1 MPDNCLR
8 FVGESEGALRQT
20 FAEASQNAPCLVV
33 FDEVD
38 TLCPRRDQAGSEAQR
53 RVVSTMLAL
62 LDGIDAQEQV
72 GRVVG
77 TFCTVVRL
85 ILLIYRLVGST
96 KWLVSSLLIVW
107 LICSFEWLLCLF
119 TSVVIAFGKVANSFG
134 RVVVSPGRNDQF
146 VRSVV
151 AVGIVFT
158 LIHLHSLVRGHRQ
171 AALVL
176 E

>member
-1 MPDNCLR
+1 MMAVAGTGMRVSLCFLVRPIARGLLFRHHSKTYCTLYGARLVRRFLTGNCPR

-20 FAEASQNAPCLVV
+20 FAEASENAPCLIV

-77 TFCTVVRL
+77 
-85 ILLIYRLVGST
+85 LV
-96 KWLVSSLLIVW
+96 LAW
-107 LICSFEWLLCLF
+107 LI
-119 TSVVIAFGKVANSFG
+119 
-134 RVVVSPGRNDQF
+134 
-146 VRSVV
+146 RSV
-151 AVGIVFT
+151 
-158 LIHLHSLVRGHRQ
+158 
-171 AALVL
+171 
-176 E
+176 

>member
-1 MPDNCLR
+1 MMAVAGTGARVSFCVILCAQSLLPVISPSETYSTFLWLSFRSAFPDNCPR

-20 FAEASQNAPCLVV
+20 FAEASENAPCLIV

-77 TFCTVVRL
+77 T
-85 ILLIYRLVGST
+85 
-96 KWLVSSLLIVW
+96 
-107 LICSFEWLLCLF
+107 
-119 TSVVIAFGKVANSFG
+119 
-134 RVVVSPGRNDQF
+134 
-146 VRSVV
+146 
-151 AVGIVFT
+151 
-158 LIHLHSLVRGHRQ
+158 
-171 AALVL
+171 VL
-176 E
+176 SYG